1 MDPQPP
7 SDADLQRLFDSPG
20 DVPVGSFEIALVL
33 GGTVSSGAYTAGVL
47 DFLVEALDA
56 WVKLR
61 DAGGAVHQIIKCPCG
76 SLQAPPG
83 AA

>member
-33 GGTVSSGAYTAGVL
+33 GGTVSSGAYTAGYWISWWKHWTL
-47 DFLVEALDA
+47 
-56 WVKLR
+56 
-61 DAGGAVHQIIKCPCG
+61 G
-76 SLQAPPG
+76 
-83 AA
+83 